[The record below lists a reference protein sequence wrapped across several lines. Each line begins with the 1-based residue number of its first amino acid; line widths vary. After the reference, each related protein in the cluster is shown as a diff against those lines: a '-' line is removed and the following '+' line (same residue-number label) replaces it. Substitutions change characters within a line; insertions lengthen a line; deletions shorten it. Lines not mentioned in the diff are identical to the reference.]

1 MKNYDC
7 VKEMRKVRD
16 KLSLKYYKNTDLL
29 FKDLESIRKKYN
41 LQPSVPSKRSKSAN
55 KVS

>member
-1 MKNYDC
+1 
-7 VKEMRKVRD
+7 MRKVRD